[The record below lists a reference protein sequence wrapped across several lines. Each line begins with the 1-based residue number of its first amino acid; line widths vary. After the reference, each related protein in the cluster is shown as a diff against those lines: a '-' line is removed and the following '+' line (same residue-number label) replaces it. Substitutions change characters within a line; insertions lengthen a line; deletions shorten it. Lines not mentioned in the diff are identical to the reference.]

1 MDRGACRA
9 VYSPWSQKQ
18 SDTTEHAGMQD
29 NDKKANEVVY
39 LLLLLRQVKR
49 IFSIHHIV

>member
-1 MDRGACRA
+1 MDKGACRA
-9 VYSPWSQKQ
+9 VCSPQSQKQ
-18 SDTTEHAGMQD
+18 SDTTEHAVMQD

-49 IFSIHHIV
+49 VLSIHQIV